1 MSKLEPPLP
10 LSWTP
15 ELVQKFW
22 DMFALSPLTFM
33 SFGKQISRNLLNI
46 IQRFLPE
53 NARILD
59 FGGGDGDIAE
69 VLLQAGYAVAIYDS
83 SPERS
88 NNALSKLH
96 SYDNFFGYIQS
107 PIEHEAKF
115 DVVLCFEVLEH
126 ILEQD
131 VPLAMKNITHLL
143 KRDGIFIGTVPNNEN
158 LLSRQCICPQCGVMF
173 HRWQHVR
180 SFDEKSLHNFLQLH
194 GLDDIKLSTADIPN
208 CIFFQARPKGND
220 NANFS

>member
-33 SFGKQISRNLLNI
+33 SFGKQISRTLLNI
-46 IQRFLPE
+46 IQKYLPE
-53 NARILD
+53 NACILD
-59 FGGGDGDIAE
+59 FGGGDGDIVE
-69 VLLQAGYAVAIYDS
+69 VLLQAGYTVAIYEN

-96 SYDNFFGYIQS
+96 SYKNFLGYIHS
-107 PIEHEAKF
+107 SGTSENNF
-115 DVVLCFEVLEH
+115 DVILSFEVLEH

-131 VPLAMKNITHLL
+131 IPQAMKSIVHLL
-143 KRDGIFIGTVPNNEN
+143 KRDGIFLGTVPNSEN
-158 LLSRQCICPQCGVMF
+158 LLARQCICPQCGIMF

-180 SFDEKSLHNFLQLH
+180 RFDEKSLHNFLQTH
-194 GLDDIKLSTADIPN
+194 GFSNIKLSTTDISN
-208 CIFFQARPKGND
+208 CILFQARPRGNND
-220 NANFS
+220 ANFS

>member
-1 MSKLEPPLP
+1 MSKPEPPLP

-33 SFGKQISRNLLNI
+33 SFGKQISRNLLYI
-46 IQRFLPE
+46 IQRYLPE
-53 NARILD
+53 NACILD

-69 VLLQAGYAVAIYDS
+69 VLLQAGYTVAIYENS
-83 SPERS
+83 SERS
-88 NNALSKLH
+88 NNAFSKLH
-96 SYDNFFGYIQS
+96 SYKNFLGYIHSNTQ
-107 PIEHEAKF
+107 EKKF
-115 DVVLCFEVLEH
+115 DVILSFEVLEH

-131 VPLAMKNITHLL
+131 VSLAMKNVVHLL
-143 KRDGIFIGTVPNNEN
+143 NRDGIFIGTVPNNEN
-158 LLSRQCICPQCGVMF
+158 LLARQCICPQCGIMF

-180 SFDEKSLHNFLQLH
+180 SFDEKSLHVFLQTH
-194 GLDDIKLSTADIPN
+194 GFDNIKFSTTDIPN